1 MCCPCPWLPNTFF
14 PCSSRLIFCRPC
26 ACQLRHAIATAC
38 AWTHALQHVGTEA
51 NVAEHIC
58 DTGAFWSTF
67 HSLDHCQT
75 LWMDQASSPAVFS
88 VQLSLSQFLLRKPAM
103 TVFLGFV
110 TSCQPEVVGSSLL
123 WPDHA
128 VHTPHC
134 VARLTL
140 THGICSLLRWQTH
153 RRQSSGE
160 AIRQLRVR
168 GGGSAARW
176 VAQSLNFYFM
186 ILWLS
191 PTIEW

>member
-1 MCCPCPWLPNTFF
+1 
-14 PCSSRLIFCRPC
+14 
-26 ACQLRHAIATAC
+26 
-38 AWTHALQHVGTEA
+38 
-51 NVAEHIC
+51 
-58 DTGAFWSTF
+58 
-67 HSLDHCQT
+67 
-75 LWMDQASSPAVFS
+75 MDQASSPAVFS

-123 WPDHA
+123 WPDHV

-140 THGICSLLRWQTH
+140 THGMCSLLRWQTH

-168 GGGSAARW
+168 GGGSAAR
-176 VAQSLNFYFM
+176 
-186 ILWLS
+186 
-191 PTIEW
+191 